1 MKKILFV
8 FALISGISIW
18 FDVYGCAKKPE
29 IYGSQLSQTKVTA
42 VAEIL
47 KQPDQ
52 FAGMAVR
59 LEGKI
64 VQECPAG
71 GWFMLKDDTGVIFVN
86 LHPSEIA
93 IPQAIGRS
101 VAAQGK
107 VKNEYNQIS
116 VIGEGVEF
124 K

>member
-1 MKKILFV
+1 MKKILLV
-8 FALISGISIW
+8 FALISGISIL
-18 FDVYGCAKKPE
+18 FIVYGCAKKPE
-29 IYGSQLSQTKVTA
+29 TYGSQLSQTKVTA

-52 FAGMAVR
+52 FAGKAVR

-71 GWFMLKDDTGVIFVN
+71 GWFMLKDSTGVILVN

-93 IPQAIGRS
+93 IPQAVGRS
-101 VAAQGK
+101 VTAQGK

>member
-8 FALISGISIW
+8 FALILGISIW
-18 FDVYGCAKKPE
+18 FVVYGCAKKPE
-29 IYGSQLSQTKVTA
+29 TYGSQLSQTKVTA

-52 FAGMAVR
+52 FAGKSVR

-71 GWFMLKDDTGVIFVN
+71 GWFMLKDATGVILVD

-101 VAAQGK
+101 VATQGK
-107 VKNEYNQIS
+107 VKKEYNQIS

>member
-8 FALISGISIW
+8 FALIWGISIL
-18 FDVYGCAKKPE
+18 FAVYGCTKQAGT
-29 IYGSQLSQTKVTA
+29 YGSQLSQTKVTT

-52 FAGMAVR
+52 FSGNSVR

-64 VQECPAG
+64 AQECPAG
-71 GWFMLKDDTGVIFVN
+71 GWLMLKDNTGVIFVN

-93 IPQAIGRS
+93 IPQAVGHN
-101 VAAQGK
+101 VVAQGK
-107 VKNEYNQIS
+107 VKKEYNQVS
-116 VIGEGVEF
+116 VIGEGVEV

>member
-1 MKKILFV
+1 MKKILFII
-8 FALISGISIW
+8 ALISGISIW
-18 FDVYGCAKKPE
+18 FAVYGCAKKPQ
-29 IYGSQLSQTKVTA
+29 IYGSQLTQTKVTA
-42 VAEIL
+42 VTEIL

-52 FAGMAVR
+52 FAGKAVR

-71 GWFMLKDDTGVIFVN
+71 GWFMLQDDTGVILID
-86 LHPSEIA
+86 LHPSEIS
-93 IPQAIGRS
+93 IPQAVGRS

-107 VKNEYNQIS
+107 VKKEYNQIS

>member
-18 FDVYGCAKKPE
+18 FVLYGCAKKPE
-29 IYGSQLSQTKVTA
+29 IYGSQVSQIKVTA
-42 VAEIL
+42 VAAIL
-47 KQPDQ
+47 KQPNQ
-52 FAGMAVR
+52 FAGKAVR

-71 GWFMLKDDTGVIFVN
+71 GWFMLKDDTGVILVD

-93 IPQAIGRS
+93 IPQAVGHSIT
-101 VAAQGK
+101 AQGK
-107 VKNEYNQIS
+107 VKKEYNQIS
-116 VIGEGVEF
+116 VIGEGAEL

>member
-1 MKKILFV
+1 MKKILLV

-18 FDVYGCAKKPE
+18 FVVYGCAKKPE
-29 IYGSQLSQTKVTA
+29 IYGSQLSQTKVTT

-52 FAGMAVR
+52 FTGKDVR

-71 GWFMLKDDTGVIFVN
+71 GWLMLKDDTGVILVD

-93 IPQAIGRS
+93 IPQAVGRS

-107 VKNEYNQIS
+107 VKKEYNQIS

>member
-1 MKKILFV
+1 MKKLLFI
-8 FALISGISIW
+8 FALISGISVLFII
-18 FDVYGCAKKPE
+18 DGCAKKQK
-29 IYGSQLSQTKVTA
+29 IYGSQLSRVKVTS

-47 KQPDQ
+47 KQPDN
-52 FAGMAVR
+52 FTGKTVR

-71 GWFMLKDDTGVIFVN
+71 GWFMLKDDSGVILVN

-93 IPQAIGRS
+93 IPQAVGRN
-101 VAAQGK
+101 VAAQCK
-107 VKNEYNQIS
+107 VKKEYNQVS
-116 VIGEGVEF
+116 TVGEGVEL

>member
-1 MKKILFV
+1 MKKILLV

-18 FDVYGCAKKPE
+18 FVLYGCAKKPE
-29 IYGSQLSQTKVTA
+29 IYGTQLTQTKTTS

-52 FAGMAVR
+52 FAGKAVR

-71 GWFMLKDDTGVIFVN
+71 GWFMLKDNTGVIFVN
-86 LHPSEIA
+86 LHPTEIA
-93 IPQAIGRS
+93 IPQAVGS
-101 VAAQGK
+101 NVAAEGK
-107 VKNEYNQIS
+107 VKKEDNQIS
-116 VIGEGVEF
+116 VIGEGVEL

>member
-1 MKKILFV
+1 MKKILPV
-8 FALISGISIW
+8 IVLISGISI
-18 FDVYGCAKKPE
+18 FFAAYGCIKKQE
-29 IYGSQLSQTKVTA
+29 IYGIRLTQTKVTSA
-42 VAEIL
+42 AEIF
-47 KQPDQ
+47 KQLDQ
-52 FAGMAVR
+52 FAGKDVR

-71 GWFMLKDDTGVIFVN
+71 GWFMLKDDTGVILVN

-101 VAAQGK
+101 AAAQGK
-107 VKNEYNQIS
+107 VKKEYNRIS
-116 VIGEGVEF
+116 VIGEGVEL

>member
-8 FALISGISIW
+8 FGLILVISIW
-18 FDVYGCAKKPE
+18 FTVYGCAQKPQT
-29 IYGSQLSQTKVTA
+29 YGSQLTQTKVTA
-42 VAEIL
+42 AAEIF

-52 FAGMAVR
+52 FAGKAVR

-71 GWFMLKDDTGVIFVN
+71 GWFMLKDNSGVIFVN

-93 IPQAIGRS
+93 IPQAVGRS
-101 VAAQGK
+101 VVAQGK
-107 VKNEYNQIS
+107 VQKENNQIS
-116 VIGEGVEF
+116 IIGEGVEF

>member
-8 FALISGISIW
+8 FALIPVISIW
-18 FDVYGCAKKPE
+18 LAVYGCSKKSQ
-29 IYGSQLSQTKVTA
+29 IYGSQLTQTKVIA

-47 KQPDQ
+47 KQPNQ
-52 FAGMAVR
+52 FVGKAVR

-64 VQECPAG
+64 VQECPSG
-71 GWFMLKDDTGVIFVN
+71 GWLMLKDDTGVILVN

>member
-8 FALISGISIW
+8 FALIAGISI
-18 FDVYGCAKKPE
+18 VSVMYGCAQEPKT
-29 IYGSQLSQTKVTA
+29 YGTQLTLTNVST

-52 FAGMAVR
+52 FVGKQVR
-59 LEGKI
+59 LEGTI

-71 GWFMLKDDTGVIFVN
+71 GWFMLKDGTGVMFVN
-86 LHPSEIA
+86 LHPTEIA
-93 IPQAIGRS
+93 IPQAVGRS
-101 VAAQGK
+101 VATQGK
-107 VKNEYNQIS
+107 VKNEDNQIS
-116 VIGEGVEF
+116 VIGEGVVF

>member
-8 FALISGISIW
+8 FALIVGISVW
-18 FDVYGCAKKPE
+18 FVLYGCAKKPE
-29 IYGSQLSQTKVTA
+29 IYGTQLSQTKATS

-52 FAGMAVR
+52 FVGKVVQV
-59 LEGKI
+59 EGKI

-71 GWFMLKDDTGVIFVN
+71 GWFMLKDATGVIFVN
-86 LHPSEIA
+86 LHPTEIA
-93 IPQAIGRS
+93 IPQAVGRS
-101 VAAQGK
+101 VATQGK
-107 VKNEYNQIS
+107 VKKEDNQIS
-116 VIGEGVEF
+116 VIGEGVEL